1 MDTLMNFVLESNKK
15 ALKRVKEE
23 SPKVRV
29 REGEAVDEVRGVKG
43 QKRQAKAKRK
53 MKNRLEVIA
62 VSAQTMITQTKKIHR
77 PRITDLQDASASYY
91 SHYFFLSIAMNDHFS
106 YRIDVKTNVQN
117 VFKCVEKSCYW
128 SSFVIVL
135 YCNF

>member
-1 MDTLMNFVLESNKK
+1 M
-15 ALKRVKEE
+15 
-23 SPKVRV
+23 
-29 REGEAVDEVRGVKG
+29 REGEVIEEVRGVNG
-43 QKRQAKAKRK
+43 LKRQAKAKRK

-62 VSAQTMITQTKKIHR
+62 VSAQRMISQTKKIHR
-77 PRITDLQDASASYY
+77 QRITDLQDASASYY

-106 YRIDVKTNVQN
+106 CRIDDNTNVQN